1 MAVTDPIAD
10 MLAKIKNASKAGHES
25 VNIRP
30 SQIKLEIIKILKI
43 EGYIKNFKKV
53 DVDGHTSICVF
64 LKYDAQLKPIIQ
76 GIERVSKPGRR
87 VYSGYRDMPRVF
99 NGYGTLVVS
108 TSSGVTTGRRARERR
123 AGGELLCTV
132 W

>member
-10 MLAKIKNASKAGHES
+10 MLAKIKNASSAGHES

-30 SQIKLEIIKILKI
+30 SRLKLEIIKILKI

-53 DVDGHTSICVF
+53 TADGHTSICVF
-64 LKYDAQLKPIIQ
+64 LKYDAKQEPIIQ
-76 GIERVSKPGRR
+76 GIQRVSKPGRR
-87 VYSGYRDMPRVF
+87 IYSGYREMPRVF

-108 TSSGVTTGRRARERR
+108 TSSGVTTGRRARERK